1 MGSLSDIMLV
11 LSKEILDIQAI
22 TDCRF
27 TLNAYITCKKQRT
40 ESMLS
45 LFAIKHYV
53 EIILKEI
60 GLDDNHSN
68 TYVIANKCTDEI

>member
-1 MGSLSDIMLV
+1 
-11 LSKEILDIQAI
+11 
-22 TDCRF
+22 
-27 TLNAYITCKKQRT
+27 
-40 ESMLS
+40 MLS

-68 TYVIANKCTDEI
+68 TYVMANKCTDEI